1 MRRLFTG
8 FAGKLPSSSSTQHL
22 KVAYNDS
29 YRILHGLPRHSSARK
44 LQIQD
49 DIVIFDALLRMPA
62 VVLMN
67 NTTIKITPTH
77 VLKNTVYCVMTNSFR
92 FCLIEAAILS
102 VVGDEK

>member
-1 MRRLFTG
+1 M
-8 FAGKLPSSSSTQHL
+8 QHL

-29 YRILHGLPRHSSARK
+29 YYILHGLPRNTRARK

-49 DIVIFDALLRMPA
+49 GIVIFDTLLRMPA

-67 NTTIKITPTH
+67 STTIKITPTH
-77 VLKNTVYCVMTNSFR
+77 ALKITVYCVMINSFR
-92 FCLIEAAILS
+92 FCLIKAAILS